1 MTNPSA
7 KTNEKTQQR
16 KLVKELAVSWDTPS
30 EFFALLARSFLGQNA
45 PAVASALVTLQR
57 HRGKNVLDIAL
68 QLSKTSP
75 YFWSASRPLLLASA
89 RLADGPAEF
98 VDVLNHFT
106 MQAAGDM
113 AAGEMTARAGDF
125 CRRSTKHATAF
136 LDHCSANP
144 AELANFVPPG
154 LVGMSERT
162 FLKAHKRALAMCAS
176 PESSLRAAAIF
187 ALGLFDYTDHQK
199 QRISSIEAFKNAAQD
214 SEPSVLISTARA
226 TGLLLQKA
234 SDRDLE
240 AVLVFLAQT
249 ADPAVLLWTANALVE
264 LMPQQAEPWFRQ
276 CLSGLTSI
284 PIENV
289 HDMGPL
295 DRLLSDLLQ
304 NDPTAV
310 LDFLSAWASKQEPC
324 QEMFRCKSLRH
335 ALIGRPV
342 DLQRFITHWFAADH
356 PHCHQ
361 LAINLLSEVNHRITR
376 DQQFSGLE
384 LDCTIISSCTVGDVE
399 FIVRKVIGHGFVYP
413 KEMASLV
420 FSTLRRPRDRKMVE
434 GIVRRYFRSVIL
446 YSFPGTTR
454 PFLEAV
460 IKKGTSRQ
468 QRIAQAILDD
478 LQPYFDALA
487 ALPQLKEFSPS
498 PIRLHKYQLA
508 HNRQMQQSMKK
519 TEDSGEFIF
528 SKLAKKMPVKAGR
541 AFFFK
546 QRTGPNEDDVRLT
559 DATPMQAISFSYE
572 APRQY
577 SLDPV
582 GCEYDLV
589 IMRTETRKEV
599 AGQ

>member
-1 MTNPSA
+1 MTSSKA
-7 KTNEKTQQR
+7 KNVSPASLAKQMNANWGTQVAFFDALAEASLRGKDDPAARALLILQR
-16 KLVKELAVSWDTPS
+16 KFGRDILDRACQLTPES
-30 EFFALLARSFLGQNA
+30 RNYWCASTPLMH
-45 PAVASALVTLQR
+45 ASAALATTPERFLQ
-57 HRGKNVLDIAL
+57 
-68 QLSKTSP
+68 
-75 YFWSASRPLLLASA
+75 
-89 RLADGPAEF
+89 
-98 VDVLNHFT
+98 VLNHFRKG
-106 MQAAGDM
+106 MAGDL
-113 AAGEMTARAGDF
+113 AGG
-125 CRRSTKHATAF
+125 CVATCAQTYCAKNSRQAEAF
-136 LDHCSANP
+136 LDACEADV
-144 AELANFVPPG
+144 AESGTFLTPG
-154 LVGMSERT
+154 LIGLSQHA
-162 FLKAHKRALAMCAS
+162 FAKAHRRAIALCN
-176 PESSLRAAAIF
+176 SSDPMLRVEGTF
-187 ALGLFDYTDHQK
+187 ALGRFDYAGHPR
-199 QRISSIEAFKNAAQD
+199 QRLTSIKALKNAARD
-214 SEPSVLISTARA
+214 PEPSVLMSTARA
-226 TGLLLQKA
+226 SGFLLQKA
-234 SDRDLE
+234 SDPDLE
-240 AVLVFLAQT
+240 AVLVTLAQT

-264 LMPQQAEPWFRQ
+264 LMSQQAEPWFRQ
-276 CLSGLTSI
+276 CLRGLTTI

-310 LDFLSAWASKQEPC
+310 LDFLSTWAPKQEPC
-324 QEMFRCKSLRH
+324 PEMFRCKSLRH
-335 ALIGRPV
+335 ALIGRPA

-361 LAINLLSEVNHRITR
+361 LAINLLSEFNHRITR

-384 LDCTIISSCTVGDVE
+384 LDRTIISACPVGDIE

-420 FSTLRRPRDRKMVE
+420 FSALHRSCDRKRIE
-434 GIVRRYFRSVIL
+434 GIVRHYFRSVIL

-454 PFLEAV
+454 PFLEAI

-468 QRIAQAILDD
+468 RRIAQAILGD

-546 QRTGPNEDDVRLT
+546 QRTGPNEKDVRLT

-589 IMRTETRKEV
+589 IMRTESREEV
-599 AGQ
+599 AAQ